1 MSAPRE
7 AYPLTWPAGQL
18 RMAPNRRREGQF
30 KMTFGQARDHLLAEL
45 RRLGGI
51 NVVVSTDVPLRRDGL
66 PYADGDPKDPA
77 IAVYFSRPDS
87 RGTIRPYV
95 IACDTYSRLC
105 ANARAVGVT
114 VEALRTIERH
124 GSTDMME
131 QAFTGFAA
139 LPAPRAA
146 EPSWWDT
153 LGVQPEASVQQIIE
167 AHRGLSLLHHPDLGG
182 DTEAMAR
189 VNRARDVALEL
200 RAKAG

>member
-1 MSAPRE
+1 MTAPRE

-18 RMAPNRRREGQF
+18 RTAPLRRREGNF
-30 KMTFGQARDHLLAEL
+30 KYTFGQARDHLLAEL
-45 RRLGGI
+45 RRLGAA

-66 PYADGDPKDPA
+66 PYADGDPKDPG
-77 IAVYFSRPDS
+77 IAVYFDRPDG
-87 RGTIRPYV
+87 RGKMRPFV
-95 IACDTYSRLC
+95 VACDTYTRLC

-146 EPSWWDT
+146 EASWWET
-153 LGVQPEASVQQIIE
+153 LQVAPEASPAQIEE
-167 AHRGLSLLHHPDLGG
+167 AHQRLALQHHPDRGG
-182 DTEAMAR
+182 DTETMAR
-189 VNRARDVALEL
+189 VNRARDVALEQ
-200 RAKAG
+200 RP